1 MADAI
6 LPSHKPCRPVTV
18 FSKVHK
24 IGEGTYGDVYLARDR
39 ESSQLVAL
47 KRVKLSSSGFDREGM
62 PLTSVRE
69 VSLLRRL
76 SHPNIVTLAEVVV
89 GSKADSLFLVFEYCE
104 YELAKLLDS
113 MPTPFSLPEAKCL
126 SEQLLCAVQ
135 HLHGC
140 GVLHRDLKM
149 SNLLLNAKGELKLC
163 DFGLAREA
171 PPSGALTPRVVTLW
185 YRAPELLFGAQHYG
199 APVDLWAVGC
209 VVGELLLHRPL
220 MPGPTEPQQLKLMV
234 ELLGAPSDRIWPGM
248 SALPLFRSLGP
259 ALPDQPFNELAHTF
273 ARLRPT
279 ETTLQLLDGLLTY
292 DPTQRLDAAA
302 AAGHAWFRE
311 SPRPVSPA
319 ALAAARLRGAPARPG
334 QAGTKRRAG
343 RLVGARPPGEQ
354 DARRTACGQQMEAEG
369 GEGAEELGARAAR
382 LEELGERAR
391 ARKAAREDGGGG
403 GSGSGGNAVR
413 AATASSLP
421 SEAPPARGTFRIP
434 SPSCVFATSERQL

>member
-149 SNLLLNAKGELKLC
+149 SNLLLNAKGERALSLSPRSLPPPPPSLPPPASLC
-163 DFGLAREA
+163 RRLPPRPTTALPPIRLPLPLPRLAR
-171 PPSGALTPRVVTLW
+171 LTPSPLGPSPIRQASSSSATLGS
-185 YRAPELLFGAQHYG
+185 RERRRRQ
-199 APVDLWAVGC
+199 
-209 VVGELLLHRPL
+209 
-220 MPGPTEPQQLKLMV
+220 
-234 ELLGAPSDRIWPGM
+234 APSRLASSRSGSRRTGCPCTPGCP
-248 SALPLFRSLGP
+248 STPAPLSTP
-259 ALPDQPFNELAHTF
+259 
-273 ARLRPT
+273 
-279 ETTLQLLDGLLTY
+279 LL
-292 DPTQRLDAAA
+292 
-302 AAGHAWFRE
+302 
-311 SPRPVSPA
+311 
-319 ALAAARLRGAPARPG
+319 
-334 QAGTKRRAG
+334 
-343 RLVGARPPGEQ
+343 ARPPGT
-354 DARRTACGQQMEAEG
+354 ARRSSSSARSTTA
-369 GEGAEELGARAAR
+369 RPST
-382 LEELGERAR
+382 
-391 ARKAAREDGGGG
+391 
-403 GSGSGGNAVR
+403 SGPSG
-413 AATASSLP
+413 ASSA
-421 SEAPPARGTFRIP
+421 SCCCTGRSCPARPFT
-434 SPSCVFATSERQL
+434 

>member
-171 PPSGALTPRVVTLW
+171 PPSGTARRSSSSARSTTARPSTSG
-185 YRAPELLFGAQHYG
+185 PSGA
-199 APVDLWAVGC
+199 
-209 VVGELLLHRPL
+209 
-220 MPGPTEPQQLKLMV
+220 
-234 ELLGAPSDRIWPGM
+234 S
-248 SALPLFRSLGP
+248 SASCCCTGRSC
-259 ALPDQPFNELAHTF
+259 
-273 ARLRPT
+273 
-279 ETTLQLLDGLLTY
+279 
-292 DPTQRLDAAA
+292 
-302 AAGHAWFRE
+302 
-311 SPRPVSPA
+311 
-319 ALAAARLRGAPARPG
+319 PARPS
-334 QAGTKRRAG
+334 R
-343 RLVGARPPGEQ
+343 
-354 DARRTACGQQMEAEG
+354 
-369 GEGAEELGARAAR
+369 
-382 LEELGERAR
+382 
-391 ARKAAREDGGGG
+391 
-403 GSGSGGNAVR
+403 
-413 AATASSLP
+413 SS
-421 SEAPPARGTFRIP
+421 S
-434 SPSCVFATSERQL
+434 S